1 MSFIYKLLF
10 NRTNKQFDSNDP
22 ELFHSDKYLRPDHK
36 NYKQCPHCKIEAKTN
51 KEIID
56 LFGVKNLKGA
66 PSTGHSFLDPFRG
79 INPSRYPSLS
89 ISQVLKSNSWPKIYV
104 ILYDMI

>member
-1 MSFIYKLLF
+1 MKIISFIYKLLF
-10 NRTNKQFDSNDP
+10 NRADKKSDSQEP

-56 LFGVKNLKGA
+56 LFGIKNLDKG
-66 PSTGHSFLDPFRG
+66 PSFQSWCRECRNKQDDGSFKKDVVEQ
-79 INPSRYPSLS
+79 N
-89 ISQVLKSNSWPKIYV
+89 KID
-104 ILYDMI
+104 I